1 MHPAHCPNRFLNHGQ
16 SVPRIKGCVR
26 HDLTTAFPLRFLSL
40 YLISGSTVGY
50 LCMSPCMYL
59 TSTHSTFSNAPGQTR
74 VWWTKVCVHP
84 ESTIAWCIPLTTL
97 PLCVPRG
104 LREGVRGPA
113 TRNTCPPLC
122 QKTVMMLVSTHTSN
136 IPAWWSGEAS
146 SLGQASRLADCAARW
161 FLACDTVMAKDHSA
175 VPVGSPLTNCSR
187 IIRSSS

>member
-1 MHPAHCPNRFLNHGQ
+1 MDGLGSPLYTAYTLHAATGHECIPTHCPNRFLNHGQ

-104 LREGVRGPA
+104 LREGVRGQSDGKG
-113 TRNTCPPLC
+113 PLHC
-122 QKTVMMLVSTHTSN
+122 SCRESLDKLLENHQIHTFVWLGFLWPYSVPQEVLV
-136 IPAWWSGEAS
+136 AV
-146 SLGQASRLADCAARW
+146 LGH
-161 FLACDTVMAKDHSA
+161 MA
-175 VPVGSPLTNCSR
+175 
-187 IIRSSS
+187 